1 MDVRQS
7 YDAAAKG
14 YADHLADELR
24 HKPLDRHL
32 LNRFGEGVSEDG
44 LVADLGCGPGQVA
57 GYLHR
62 RGTRMIGIDL
72 SSAMLDEARRLHP
85 EVEFRQGDL
94 TLLDLPDG
102 ELSGA
107 VAFYA
112 IVHFTPEQLEPVF
125 REICRVMRP
134 GGLFLVSFHV
144 GDAVVHVEDLFG
156 ATVSLDFRFHEPAA
170 VEVALKNAGFKV
182 IERTEREPYPE
193 VEYPSRR
200 AYLLAVAIRQG

>member
-14 YADHLADELR
+14 YADHLADELQY
-24 HKPLDRHL
+24 KPLDRHL

-44 LVADLGCGPGQVA
+44 LVGDLGCGPGQVA

-62 RGTRMIGIDL
+62 RGSRLIGIDL
-72 SSAMLDEARRLHP
+72 SPAMLDEARRLHP

-102 ELSGA
+102 ELAGA

-112 IVHFTPEQLEPVF
+112 IVHFAPDQLEPVF
-125 REICRVMRP
+125 REIRRVIRS
-134 GGLFLVSFHV
+134 GGLFLVSFHI

-156 ATVSLDFRFHEPAA
+156 ATVSLDFRFHETAA
-170 VEVALKNAGFKV
+170 VADALTNAGFKV

-200 AYLLAVAIRQG
+200 AYLLAVAI